1 MAVKIGIREPYESIG
16 YDVYRRL
23 EIRCGDWRT
32 LRVDGPTTV
41 VSLPGRMTTRLM
53 ALVDSG
59 AECHFINVD
68 VGKRYG
74 LDIIRCDH
82 CVEGIGGRVREP
94 MPVFDSGLI
103 LRDAGDL
110 PIKGPLTGMPG
121 NSPPV
126 VLGRPLLAQSR
137 TLYDGPNGLVVL
149 DIDDEFDPTDENL
162 GE

>member
-1 MAVKIGIREPYESIG
+1 
-16 YDVYRRL
+16 
-23 EIRCGDWRT
+23 
-32 LRVDGPTTV
+32 
-41 VSLPGRMTTRLM
+41 
-53 ALVDSG
+53 
-59 AECHFINVD
+59 
-68 VGKRYG
+68 
-74 LDIIRCDH
+74 
-82 CVEGIGGRVREP
+82 

-110 PIKGPLTGMPG
+110 PIKGPLAGMLG

-149 DIDDEFDPTDENL
+149 DIDGEFDPTDENL